1 MIDIKD
7 LEAFVAIL
15 NGGSLSR
22 AAAELGLTQPALSLK
37 LKKMETELGVKLFQ
51 RTPRSMCPLDTAL
64 TIEPR
69 VRDILSKFDGVRESL
84 AKNVSE
90 LRGNVR
96 VGCLLGWFDAL
107 LVPSLKDIFEKTPD
121 IRMQLHVDQTDHL
134 MPLVAHGKL
143 DLAIVAEPFDNHEG
157 LAVKKLLDE
166 ELVLVGRNLPK
177 TKTEVER
184 RKSLLTRPWIT
195 MSVPDPLV
203 DKFWR
208 EQFGGA
214 FPYDK
219 VTIPVCLDNILT
231 LPDVVGSIPNGVG
244 VLPRQIV
251 RKRARQEEGK
261 AGLEMSDLATHRNG
275 LFLVWRKDGME
286 LKRYQMVKDTILE
299 HATRYLND

>member
-22 AAAELGLTQPALSLK
+22 AAGELGLTQPALSLK

-51 RTPRSMCPLDTAL
+51 RTPRSMYPLDTAL

-84 AKNVSE
+84 AKNISE
-90 LRGNVR
+90 LKGNVR
-96 VGCLLGWFDAL
+96 VGCLLGWFEAL
-107 LVPSLKDIFEKTPD
+107 LVPSLREIFEKTPE
-121 IRMQLHVDQTDHL
+121 IRMQLHVDHTDNL
-134 MPLVAHGKL
+134 IPMVAHGKL

-157 LAVKKLLDE
+157 LVVKKILDE
-166 ELVLVGRNLPK
+166 ELVLVGKNLPK
-177 TKTEVER
+177 TKTETER
-184 RKSLLTRPWIT
+184 RKALLTRPWIT
-195 MSVPDPLV
+195 MSIPDPLV

-219 VTIPVCLDNILT
+219 VAIPVCLDNILT
-231 LPDVVGSIPNGVG
+231 LPNVVASLPGAVG

-251 RKRARQEEGK
+251 RTRANSDTSQGP
-261 AGLEMSDLATHRNG
+261 LEISDLAIHRNG

-286 LKRYQMVKDTILE
+286 LQRYQNVKNVILE
-299 HATRYLND
+299 QAQRYLND